1 MSHLKVNLAVY
12 RLHEFSK
19 LGNTVHGFSTRQ
31 FYPLTVRDLWQRTP
45 VALQFA
51 SQVGFDLEKVVAMD
65 QVHGDRIAM
74 VDSKDTGKLIGKTD
88 GLVTREK
95 GVYLAIKTA
104 DCAPLLFYEI
114 QKQIIAVAHAGW
126 KGGLKKI
133 AGKVVH
139 KMKDEFGADT
149 SQILVGIG
157 PTIGACC
164 YHITRERLDLFKTEL
179 GADLT
184 VYSSRK
190 KQIFLDLPLMIIKQ
204 LVKAGIKESNIE
216 NGAICTVCFSQKFY
230 SRRADM
236 ARYGKLQ
243 GEIIG
248 ILGMRRQINDS
259 FQ

>member
-1 MSHLKVNLAVY
+1 MNHLKVNLAVY

-19 LGNTVHGFSTRQ
+19 LGNIVHGFSTRK
-31 FYPLTVRDLWQRTP
+31 FYPLTVGDLWQKSP

-51 SQVGFDLEKVVAMD
+51 SQVGFNSEKVVGME
-65 QVHGDRIAM
+65 QVHGDRIAI
-74 VDSKDTGKLIGKTD
+74 VGSQDAGKLMGKTD
-88 GLVTREK
+88 GLITREK

-114 QKQIIAVAHAGW
+114 QQQIIAVAHAGW
-126 KGGLKKI
+126 KGVLKKI

-149 SQILVGIG
+149 SHILVGIG
-157 PTIGACC
+157 PTIGSCC

-184 VYSSRK
+184 VYSSRQN
-190 KQIFLDLPLMIIKQ
+190 QIFLDLSLMIIRQ
-204 LVKAGIKESNIE
+204 LVNAGIKESNIE
-216 NGAICTVCFSQKFY
+216 NGAMCTSCFSHKFY
-230 SRRADM
+230 SRRADT
-236 ARYGKLQ
+236 AKYGKSQ

-248 ILGMRRQINDS
+248 ILGMRS
-259 FQ
+259 